1 MSERTT
7 VLIEQINVG
16 NRFRK
21 DMGDI
26 DALAKSI
33 KEVGLLQPIVISET
47 YDLIAGQRRLEA
59 CKSLGWS
66 EIPVSIVN
74 LEDIVKGEHAENAFR
89 KDFTVTEMVAIKR
102 AIEPI
107 EREQAEERQLAGKP
121 VEDSA
126 EGEVRERVASSL
138 GVSHDT
144 LSKAEGIVEAAE
156 KDPEKYGEIL
166 DKVDKK
172 EMSVNKAHRQIKPR
186 KPKEAKDIVMLP
198 VDLFDAAI
206 KAIEKA
212 KRDSL
217 KQLPLRTDGHK
228 VLVAGNEMEVTID

>member
-1 MSERTT
+1 MSEKTT

-26 DALAKSI
+26 DALANSI

-59 CKSLGWS
+59 CKSLGWN

-74 LEDIVKGEHAENAFR
+74 MQDIVKGEHAENAFR

-102 AIEPI
+102 AIEPF
-107 EREQAEERQLAGKP
+107 ERKQAEERQLAGKP
-121 VEDSA
+121 AEESA
-126 EGEVRERVASSL
+126 EGSGTVRERIASSL

-144 LSKAEGIVEAAE
+144 LSKAEDIVEAAE
-156 KDPEKYGEIL
+156 KEPEKYKELL

-172 EMSVNKAHRQIKPR
+172 EVSVNKAHRQIKPR
-186 KPKEAKDIVMLP
+186 KPKEAKDFLILP
-198 VDLFDAAI
+198 ASLFDAITDVVESA
-206 KAIEKA
+206 KEKGESQI
-212 KRDSL
+212 R
-217 KQLPLRTDGHK
+217 LRHDGHQIISHD
-228 VLVAGNEMEVTID
+228 EVILAT